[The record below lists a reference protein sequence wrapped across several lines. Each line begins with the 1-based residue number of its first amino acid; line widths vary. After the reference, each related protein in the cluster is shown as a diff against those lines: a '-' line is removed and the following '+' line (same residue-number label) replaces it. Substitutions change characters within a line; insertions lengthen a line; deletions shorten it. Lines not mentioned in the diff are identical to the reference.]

1 MMNPTNC
8 FRVYSR
14 VAIIIIGILILSFQ
28 AHSQISFSYH
38 SPFSY
43 LKGKD
48 AASLPST
55 WITPAFDYSGWAKG
69 NAPFRYG
76 DGTSGVEL
84 TDMMNGYST
93 LFLKSTFQASNIPL
107 LKQVK
112 FTVDYDDGFVIWI
125 NGIMVLA
132 RNAPASLTYNS
143 LAPANH
149 ESGTGETITIDAAS
163 MNLLE
168 GANSMAVMCFNVSLN
183 STDFYFDLAIS
194 AEKDIPETIDSIG
207 VSFSVRSGFYDSP
220 FVLQITSPDPG
231 RQIVYTLDGSNPQSS
246 VTGFVASSPALVNI
260 DPVSSAGR
268 PVTPAVIV
276 RASVADP
283 GFKPAK
289 PVSATYIFLEKVK
302 KQKYPGGAWPSASV
316 NGQLIDLEIDTLVVR
331 NPAYSTLFNTSLK
344 DIPTISLITD
354 LNNLFDPAS
363 GIYVNAE
370 GHGLNWEK
378 ECSVEMIYPDDN
390 EGFKINAGL
399 RIRGGYSRRDDF
411 PKHAFRLFFREIYG
425 TAKLNYPLFGEEG
438 VSQFDKIDLRSEQ
451 NYAWNNG
458 NINNSFVRD
467 VFSRDTQRDMG
478 QPYTRSRYY
487 HLYLNG
493 MYWGMYQTQ
502 ERSEARY
509 AASYFGGDDEDYD
522 VIKVNGENYQYKIE
536 ASDGTLDSWQQLWN
550 MCNAGFSSNSNYFA
564 LEGKD
569 EAGKPVKGGAVMVDI
584 DNLIDYMLVIFY
596 SGNFDGPLS
605 KFIKN
610 KVPNN
615 FYTIDDREDKSK
627 GFTFYAHDNEHTL
640 FDEAHLPGIGLLEN
654 RVNIGD
660 LTDEM
665 RMEIKDFSGFNPQ
678 WLHYKMSVNS
688 EYRIRFADRAYKH
701 FQKEGVFSPDSAL
714 ARLNPRI
721 EEVDLAVIAE
731 SARWGNAKRGTAS
744 SYTRNDQWIPEINK
758 LRTKFMPGRPS
769 IVVAQLKNAGLY
781 PGIEAPVISSNGA
794 KIIAEKPPLTSN
806 IQIEILN
813 PNPSGNIYYTL
824 NGTDPRKSG
833 GGFSSAAIFSN
844 TKVSLNIGE
853 STVIIARIFENGRWS
868 APEEIRFLKSE
879 DDYSDLKVTEVHYH
893 PEDVING
900 SDTLSGKDF
909 EFIEFKNTGDHSINL
924 SGLELDSAIRYK
936 FPLNTLL
943 PPGGFYVITSK
954 PAGFYEYYGL
964 IASGNFQGNL
974 SNAGEYILLKDSE
987 GKAIIEF
994 TYEDS
999 SPWPGSADGDGY
1011 SMVSSE
1017 NNPDGNPDDYT
1028 YWRNSSNKGG
1038 NPFADNMIADP
1049 DTGTDKNILHIEAYP
1064 NPTREIINI
1073 SVVAAE
1079 ETKSYDMV
1087 LTDLTGRVVYQIV
1100 AGSEASI
1107 NLKIAGVRPGIYTLK
1122 VSSGKLSG
1130 WVRIIFIN

>member
-1 MMNPTNC
+1 VVI
-8 FRVYSR
+8 F
-14 VAIIIIGILILSFQ
+14 IIAYLALSFRAQ
-28 AHSQISFSYH
+28 SQINFTYH

-48 AASLPST
+48 AASLPSS
-55 WITPAFDYSGWAKG
+55 WITQGFDYSGWASG

-93 LFLKSTFQASNIPL
+93 LYLRSSFQASNIAL

-132 RNAPASLTYNS
+132 RNAPVSLTFNS

-149 ESGTGETITIDAAS
+149 ESGTGETITIDAET

-168 GANSMAVMCFNVSLN
+168 GANNIAVMCFNVSLN

-194 AEKDIPETIDSIG
+194 AEKDIPETIDSTG
-207 VSFSVRSGFYDSP
+207 VTFSVRSGFYDSP
-220 FVLQITSPDPG
+220 FVLEISSPDQG
-231 RQIVYTLDGSNPQSS
+231 RQIVYTLDGSNPQTSS
-246 VTGFVASSPALVNI
+246 TGFITSSPSSVNI
-260 DPVSSAGR
+260 DPTSSIGR
-268 PVTPAVIV
+268 PVTPAVVV

-302 KQKYPGGAWPSASV
+302 KQKYPGGEWPSASV
-316 NGQLIDLEIDTLVVR
+316 NGQLIDLEIDTLVVK
-331 NPAYSTLFNTSLK
+331 NPSYSTLFNTSLK

-354 LNNLFDPAS
+354 LDNLFDPAT

-378 ECSVEMIYPDDN
+378 ECSVEMFYPDDK

-399 RIRGGYSRRDDF
+399 RIRGGYSRHDDF

-425 TAKLNYPLFGEEG
+425 SAKLNYPLFGEEG
-438 VSQFDKIDLRSEQ
+438 VGQFDKIDLRSEQ

-467 VFSRDTQRDMG
+467 VFSRDTQHDMG

-502 ERSEARY
+502 ERSESRFAE
-509 AASYFGGDDEDYD
+509 SYFGGDDEDYD

-536 ASDGTLDSWQQLWN
+536 ASDGNLNSWQRIWN
-550 MCNAGFSSNSNYFA
+550 MGNAGFVSGSNYYA

-569 EAGKPVKGGAVMVDI
+569 QDGKPVKGGEVMLDL

-596 SGNFDGPLS
+596 SGNFDGPIS
-605 KFIKN
+605 KFLMN

-615 FYTIDDREDKSK
+615 FYAIDNREDKSK

-640 FDEAHLPGIGLLEN
+640 FEEPHPPGIGISEN
-654 RVNIGD
+654 RVNIGS
-660 LTDEM
+660 LTDEL

-678 WLHYKMSVNS
+678 WLHFKLTDNS
-688 EYRIRFADRAYKH
+688 EYRLRFADRAYKH

-714 ARLNPRI
+714 VRLNKRV

-744 SYTRNDQWIPEINK
+744 SYTRNDQWVPEISR
-758 LRTKFMPGRPS
+758 LRTKFIPARPAMV
-769 IVVAQLKNAGLY
+769 IAQLKNSGLY
-781 PGIEAPVISSNGA
+781 PGIEAPVITEYGH
-794 KIIAEKPPLTSN
+794 KIIVEKSPLPSALPV
-806 IQIEILN
+806 EIIN

-824 NGTDPRKSG
+824 NGGDPRKTG
-833 GGFSSAAIFSN
+833 GGFSNGAIFSN
-844 TKVSLNIGE
+844 TKVSLNISE
-853 STVIIARIFENGRWS
+853 STVIIARIFDNGRWS
-868 APEEIRFLKSE
+868 APEEIRFLKTE
-879 DDYSDLKVTEVHYH
+879 NDYSDLKVTELHYH

-909 EFIEFKNTGDHSINL
+909 EFIEIKNTGKHSVNL
-924 SGLELDSAIRYK
+924 SGLELDSAVRYI

-943 PPGGFYVITSK
+943 PPGNFYVITSK
-954 PAGFYEYYGL
+954 PAAFYEYYGL
-964 IASGNFQGNL
+964 IASGNYQGNL
-974 SNAGEYILLKDSE
+974 SNSGEYILLKDSD
-987 GKAIIEF
+987 GKAIIDF
-994 TYEDS
+994 TYGDS

-1011 SMVSSE
+1011 SMVSAK
-1017 NNPDGNPDDYT
+1017 NNPDGNPNDYS
-1028 YWRNSSNKGG
+1028 YWRNSSDKGG
-1038 NPFADNMIADP
+1038 NPFADNLIDDP
-1049 DTGTDKNILHIEAYP
+1049 DTGSDKNLLHIEAYP
-1064 NPTREIINI
+1064 NPTRGTINV
-1073 SVVAAE
+1073 SVVATE
-1079 ETKSYDMV
+1079 ETRAYDMV
-1087 LTDLTGRVVYQIV
+1087 LTDLTGKIVFQVV
-1100 AGSEASI
+1100 AGNQASLD
-1107 NLKIAGVRPGIYTLK
+1107 LKNTGVRPGIYTLK
-1122 VSSGKLSG
+1122 VSSGKLIG
-1130 WVRIIFIN
+1130 WVRIVFVN